1 MNAFFKAV
9 LIAVLTLTG
18 LVGLGM
24 SLCGGVVTF
33 GGLLS
38 HGNGGGGG
46 EFQMNEL
53 WIISVPSLV
62 IGLCI
67 CWAAFAGL
75 RSISRASA
83 KNTPGARD
91 QGADPR

>member
-1 MNAFFKAV
+1 MNPLFKAI
-9 LIAVLTLTG
+9 LIAVLMLAG

-38 HGNGGGGG
+38 HGNGGGG

-62 IGLCI
+62 IGLLI
-67 CWAAFAGL
+67 CWAALAGL

-83 KNTPGARD
+83 KTTAGVRD
-91 QGADPR
+91 QGDDPR